1 MTMPLGFLLL
11 VVGAGGA
18 LIAAQGPIYVR
29 MASTIGGPL
38 PAALLAFTIGALAL
52 GLFML
57 GTRTPL
63 PRTAD
68 IAQVPPWVWLGGLI
82 GVLVVLLSIVAVPRL
97 GVASYLVAVIA
108 GQLTAS
114 YAYDRFGAFGIAPRD
129 FSPVNVVGLLMVLAG
144 AALVIVRPSS

>member
-1 MTMPLGFLLL
+1 MMPVGLLL
-11 VVGAGGA
+11 LAVGAGGA

-29 MASTIGGPL
+29 MANGVGGPL
-38 PAALLAFTIGALAL
+38 PAALLGFTVGALTL
-52 GLFML
+52 GFVML

-97 GVASYLVAVIA
+97 GVASYMVAVIA

-114 YAYDRFGAFGIAPRD
+114 SAYDRFGAFGIAPRD
-129 FSPVNVVGLLMVLAG
+129 FSPINVVGLLMVLAG
-144 AALVIVRPSS
+144 AALVIARP